1 MHSVIYNE
9 YGIDRNNTLDNE
21 HSASQTLISKA
32 VPESLL
38 IQWVRMVVEL
48 RAESDLLFLNNL
60 LVI

>member
-1 MHSVIYNE
+1 MRSVIHSE
-9 YGIDRNNTLDNE
+9 HGIDRNNTLDNE

-38 IQWVRMVVEL
+38 NQRVRMVVEL

-60 LVI
+60 PFI

>member
-1 MHSVIYNE
+1 MCSVIHNE

-21 HSASQTLISKA
+21 HSASQILISKA

-48 RAESDLLFLNNL
+48 RAESDLLVLNSL
-60 LVI
+60 PFI

>member
-1 MHSVIYNE
+1 MSSVIHSE
-9 YGIDRNNTLDNE
+9 HGIDRNNTLDNE

-38 IQWVRMVVEL
+38 NQRVRMVVEL

-60 LVI
+60 PFI